1 MDEQQDKWAELHEK
15 IGAAIAEW
23 REEHPEATLTEIE
36 EVVDGRL
43 SEVRAQMVEDL
54 AHQGRAAD
62 LTRMAE
68 EERPR
73 CPQCG
78 GPVQANGKQERGLIT
93 DHGQKI
99 ELKRSQAYCK
109 HCQVTFFPSG

>member
-1 MDEQQDKWAELHEK
+1 MDEQQDKWAELQQK
-15 IGAAIAEW
+15 ISAAIAEW
-23 REEHPEATLTEIE
+23 RAEHPEATLTEIE
-36 EVVDGRL
+36 EEVDGRV
-43 SEVRAQMVEDL
+43 SEMRTQMVQDL
-54 AHQGRAAD
+54 ALEGRTTD
-62 LTRMAE
+62 LTSMAK

-78 GPVQANGKQERGLIT
+78 RPVQANGKEARSLIT
-93 DHGQKI
+93 EHGQRI